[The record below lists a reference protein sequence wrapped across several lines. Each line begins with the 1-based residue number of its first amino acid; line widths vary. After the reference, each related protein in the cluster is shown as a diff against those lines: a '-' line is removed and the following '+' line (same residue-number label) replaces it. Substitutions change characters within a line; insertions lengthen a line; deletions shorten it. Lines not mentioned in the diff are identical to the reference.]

1 MRERAF
7 LIGCLAALTLVGV
20 GCGSGS
26 GDSTAAVAD
35 SPAGA
40 TIEAETDSE
49 HEEAIEVQ
57 EYFGRNCAPPGAI
70 DEVPEKER
78 EIPAYANALR
88 GMEAMCGKIIS
99 IKVEGERVIVRSDID
114 PRQGELAGPIFCE
127 LIQGSDV
134 ADFTPG
140 HELQASDG
148 STIKVCPARTD

>member
-1 MRERAF
+1 MRERAY
-7 LIGCLAALTLVGV
+7 LIACLAMLVVV
-20 GCGSGS
+20 GAGCGS
-26 GDSTAAVAD
+26 GDSTPTVAS

-40 TIEAETDSE
+40 KIEGETDSE
-49 HEEAIEVQ
+49 REEAAEVQ

-70 DEVPEKER
+70 EEVPEKER
-78 EIPAYANALR
+78 QIPAYANALR

-114 PRQGELAGPIFCE
+114 QQQGKVAGPAFCD

-148 STIKVCPARTD
+148 STIKVCPARTE